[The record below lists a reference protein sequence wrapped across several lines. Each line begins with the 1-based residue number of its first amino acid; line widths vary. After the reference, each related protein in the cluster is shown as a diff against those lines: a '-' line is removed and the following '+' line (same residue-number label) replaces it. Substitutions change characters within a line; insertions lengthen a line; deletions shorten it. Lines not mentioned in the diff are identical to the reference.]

1 MNAWSILQVV
11 AICVLLLIGG
21 CTGQQ
26 LAPGGTITIK
36 LDLSPEGAI
45 TGFLIESNKD
55 ASFDL
60 LTIDPKTKAV
70 TIKGYEAN
78 GSSLAAIQAKASMAQ
93 IAEIGKGTAAALD
106 ALKATLPLLTKAAPV
121 VAPVAVPVP

>member
-1 MNAWSILQVV
+1 MTRFPILILFCL
-11 AICVLLLIGG
+11 ALGFGG

-26 LAPGGTITIK
+26 LAPGGTITIR
-36 LDLSPEGAI
+36 LDLSPEGQI

-93 IAEIGKGTAAALD
+93 IAEIGKGTTAALEVV
-106 ALKATLPLLTKAAPV
+106 KAALLTKAAPV
-121 VAPVAVPVP
+121 AAPVP